1 MAWLI
6 ATAADSYRA
15 ATQDRVAAWPTAYGH
30 LLAVADGMG
39 GRAGGA
45 AVADFVIR
53 HLEAHAR
60 WPTFPTPFALAELLR
75 QIDRDAA
82 TQAGGGETTAIVC
95 AVSDAGVSGA
105 AVGDSAAW
113 WVTATGVQ
121 ALTVEAVR
129 KPWVGS
135 GGADALPFAVP
146 AEPGTLLLMTDGVWE
161 YADPAVLRDIAR
173 GDDLAPI
180 PARLI
185 DAARMRTGQLQDDA
199 ALAVARRVG
208 LASGAA

>member
-1 MAWLI
+1 MPWLI
-6 ATAADSYRA
+6 ATAADSYRV
-15 ATQDRVAAWPTAYGH
+15 ATEDRVAAWPTAYG
-30 LLAVADGMG
+30 LLVAVADGMG

-45 AVADFVIR
+45 AAANFVIR

-60 WPTFPTPFALAELLR
+60 WPAFPTPDALAELLR

-82 TQAGGGETTAIVC
+82 AQSGGGETTAIVC
-95 AVSDAGVSGA
+95 ALTESEVSGA

-113 WVTATGVQ
+113 WVTATAVQ

-135 GGADALPFAVP
+135 GSANPLPFAVP
-146 AEPGTLLLMTDGVWE
+146 NVPGTLLLMTDGVWE

-173 GDDLAPI
+173 GDDLATI

-199 ALAVARRVG
+199 ALVVARRN
-208 LASGAA
+208 

>member
-1 MAWLI
+1 MPWLI

-15 ATQDRVAAWPTAYGH
+15 ATEDRVAAWPTAYGH

-45 AVADFVIR
+45 AAADFVIR

-60 WPTFPTPFALAELLR
+60 WPTFPSPGALADLLR

-95 AVSDAGVSGA
+95 ALSESGVSGA

-113 WVTATGVQ
+113 WVTAESVASLAVEGVP
-121 ALTVEAVR
+121 

-135 GGADALPFAVP
+135 GAANPQPFALP
-146 AEPGTLLLMTDGVWE
+146 AELGTLLLMTDGVWE

-173 GDDLAPI
+173 GDDLASI

-199 ALAVARRVG
+199 ALVIARRN
-208 LASGAA
+208 